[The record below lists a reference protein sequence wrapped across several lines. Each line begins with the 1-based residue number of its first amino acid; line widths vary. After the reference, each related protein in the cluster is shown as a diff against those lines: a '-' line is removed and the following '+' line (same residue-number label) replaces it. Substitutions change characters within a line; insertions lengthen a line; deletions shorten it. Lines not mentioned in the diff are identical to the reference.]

1 MHKLREPAYAFGMD
15 VLLVVVF
22 ATIGRMSHAEGLS
35 VPGILGTAWPFLAG
49 TVIGWGVVKLLRKD
63 WPLDV
68 GPGITV
74 WFATLVFGMLL
85 RIATGTGT
93 AASFIAVA
101 ATMLALLLIGWRYVA
116 TRATGPARTTD

>member
-1 MHKLREPAYAFGMD
+1 MHKLREPAFAFGMD

-49 TVIGWGVVKLLRKD
+49 TVIGWGGVKLLRKD

-85 RIATGTGT
+85 LIATGTGT
-93 AASFIAVA
+93 AASFNAVA
-101 ATMLALLLIGWRYVA
+101 PTMLALLLIGWRYVA

>member
-1 MHKLREPAYAFGMD
+1 MA
-15 VLLVVVF
+15 
-22 ATIGRMSHAEGLS
+22 
-35 VPGILGTAWPFLAG
+35 GILGTAWPFLAG